1 MMMGNFWLREAS
13 MCLVLLTLTG
23 ALWNLPFVKGETC
36 NTHLNIRPVVDI
48 SSSPENNRLPIG
60 VSITLTCTAEPRTID
75 RGYHDRWVNYIEWY
89 DPQNK
94 ETGAKCLQ
102 PSNRRA
108 HKLKLSCPLV
118 LKNLTVDKFGR
129 YTCQAG
135 NNYRNH
141 CTRKSF
147 EIVIQ
152 DAQKPEIVEGPK
164 NQSVLIGSNA
174 SLSCTA
180 RGLPRPTI
188 HWIKDNASY
197 PLQSNPRARVIP
209 DGRANRSQLLI
220 TRVEMED
227 YGKYQ
232 CIANSSIGRSQSGV
246 AVLKKV
252 TPTHTPVN
260 RKPENSASQT
270 TIVAVSC
277 TLVAAVICVVTGF
290 VWNRRKNRDKE
301 GRKRA
306 TKLYLKEGQK
316 LKNGVQN
323 LENNRSPNSQTIEIP
338 AERLPLVGDGVGDR
352 LPPDGSEWDDLVQGM
367 KERSQERLESSEGIA
382 GGDISTTDKHLGVDE
397 QRDCGEISQETE
409 EGSIN
414 LENLEVFDEIL
425 GEGEFGIVYKGRY
438 SGKDGNITDVAVK
451 KLKDPSAIAK
461 ETLLNEIRT
470 LKQAGKHPN
479 IVTLIGT
486 RIEGGNVLVVT
497 ELIHGGS
504 LENLL
509 RAPGERNNYHNVCC
523 KLNDRQLVTIA
534 FQIAMGMQHL
544 EERKFVHRDLA
555 ARNILVDTN
564 LVAKVGD
571 FGLARDISAAGIY
584 TITSSGKVPWRWS
597 SLESLRDLHFTSMS
611 DVWSFG
617 IVLWEIATYGELPY
631 PDITS
636 PIALVTRLASGYRMP
651 RPDRCSEELYEL
663 MSSCWKENPL
673 MRPAFSRIAQQLK
686 NFLREVKRTYTN
698 ITEVNNGEA

>member
-1 MMMGNFWLREAS
+1 MQS
-13 MCLVLLTLTG
+13 
-23 ALWNLPFVKGETC
+23 
-36 NTHLNIRPVVDI
+36 
-48 SSSPENNRLPIG
+48 RLFI
-60 VSITLTCTAEPRTID
+60 
-75 RGYHDRWVNYIEWY
+75 
-89 DPQNK
+89 
-94 ETGAKCLQ
+94 TGAKKEDFGKYQCEAKN
-102 PSNRRA
+102 SA
-108 HKLKLSCPLV
+108 G
-118 LKNLTVDKFGR
+118 KNLSLPAFLTSKD
-129 YTCQAG
+129 
-135 NNYRNH
+135 
-141 CTRKSF
+141 S
-147 EIVIQ
+147 
-152 DAQKPEIVEGPK
+152 DDQKPEIVEGPK

-174 SLSCTA
+174 TLSCTV

-188 HWIKDNASY
+188 RWIKDNSSY
-197 PLQSNPRARVIP
+197 PLQSNLRARVIP
-209 DGRANRSQLLI
+209 DGPTNRSQLFI
-220 TRVEMED
+220 TRVQMED

-232 CIANSSIGRSQSGV
+232 CIANNSIGRSQSGV
-246 AVLKKV
+246 AVLNKA
-252 TPTHTPVN
+252 TPTLTHVK
-260 RKPENSASQT
+260 REPENSASQT

-277 TLVAAVICVVTGF
+277 TLAAVVICVVTGF
-290 VWNRRKNRDKE
+290 VWNRRRNRDKE

-306 TKLYLKEGQK
+306 IKVYLKKGQQ
-316 LKNGVQN
+316 LKNGIQD
-323 LENNRSPNSQTIEIP
+323 LENNRSPNSQTIETP
-338 AERLPLVGDGVGDR
+338 EERLPLVGDGVGNR
-352 LPPDGSEWDDLVQGM
+352 LPPDGSEQDDSVQGI
-367 KERSQERLESSEGIA
+367 KDRGQERLESGEGIA
-382 GGDISTTDKHLGVDE
+382 GGHIFTADKHLGVDE
-397 QRDCGEISQETE
+397 QRDCGEISQGTE
-409 EGSIN
+409 EESEN

-438 SGKDGNITDVAVK
+438 GGKDGNITDVAVK

-486 RIEGGNVLVVT
+486 RMEEGNVLVVT

-509 RAPGERNNYHNVCC
+509 RAPGERSNYHNVCC

-555 ARNILVDTN
+555 ARNILVDAN

-617 IVLWEIATYGELPY
+617 IVLWEITTYGELPY
-631 PDITS
+631 SDITG

-673 MRPAFSRIAQQLK
+673 MRPAFSQIAQQLK

-698 ITEVNNGEA
+698 ITEVNDGEA